1 MKSSRTVFWM
11 LFVVLILVGAAAY
24 GLALV
29 RRGFSA
35 KEQPSRLETAVAR
48 TVRNL
53 AISSDAKTAANP
65 LPPSVDNLREGR
77 EHFADHCAFCHA
89 NDGSGQSETGPNLY
103 PKPPDLRQSQTQ
115 NLTDGEI
122 FSIIANGVRLTGMP
136 ASGHGIDE
144 NWRLVLFVRHLP
156 NLTTAEE
163 KEMESI
169 HPDDAHDEEHH
180 HDEAGEAPGAHHH

>member
-1 MKSSRTVFWM
+1 MKSRHA
-11 LFVVLILVGAAAY
+11 VLWPALVIFIAVAAY
-24 GLALV
+24 GFTV
-29 RRGFSA
+29 MRRGFSA
-35 KEQPSRLETAVAR
+35 RDQPSRLETVVAR

-53 AISSDAKTAANP
+53 AISSEAKNATNP
-65 LPPSVDNLREGR
+65 LPASEDNLNEGR

-122 FSIIANGVRLTGMP
+122 YSIIANGVRLTGMP
-136 ASGHGIDE
+136 ASGHGPED

-156 NLTTAEE
+156 NLTPAE
-163 KEMESI
+163 KQEMESI
-169 HPDDAHDEEHH
+169 HPADAHDDRHH
-180 HDEAGEAPGAHHH
+180 HGESEQAPQQHHHH